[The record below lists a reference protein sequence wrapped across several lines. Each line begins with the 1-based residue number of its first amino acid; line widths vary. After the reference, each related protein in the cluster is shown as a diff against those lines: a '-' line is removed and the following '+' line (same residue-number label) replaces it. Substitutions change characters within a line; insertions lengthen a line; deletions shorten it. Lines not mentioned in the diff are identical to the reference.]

1 MMMLRV
7 FSSVIVS
14 ISYPL
19 MKSSWSFFFLQILGD
34 FLSEPAEDPEDPPE
48 VAPPEVVVALPLP
61 PEEVCFRLPARLREL
76 FIMAS
81 RSRSILRW

>member
-34 FLSEPAEDPEDPPE
+34 FLSEPADDPEDPPE
-48 VAPPEVVVALPLP
+48 VAPPEVVVALP